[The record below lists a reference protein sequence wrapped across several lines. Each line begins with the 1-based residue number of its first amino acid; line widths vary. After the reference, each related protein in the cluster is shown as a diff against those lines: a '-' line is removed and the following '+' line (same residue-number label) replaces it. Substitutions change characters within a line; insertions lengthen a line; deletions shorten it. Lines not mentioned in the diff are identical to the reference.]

1 MNLSVGSNLYLL
13 QEDDVLKS
21 KVKVLVCDPI
31 HEEGIEK
38 LRQAGFEVDA
48 YPTIVPEKLRK
59 VVSNYDVLIVRSRTK
74 VTKEIIE
81 AGRRLR
87 VIGRAG
93 VGVDNIDAVTAK
105 KRGIVVLNTREAAAN
120 ATAELTIGLII
131 CLARSIP
138 RADQSMKEGKWIKKQ
153 LMGWELMDKTLG
165 VVGLGNVG
173 GRVAM
178 IAKALGM
185 KILITK
191 RTPPAPELLKE
202 LEAEFISLKE
212 LLRRSDV
219 VTIHV
224 PLTIDTKYMIGAEEI
239 QLMKKG
245 AFLINTSRGAIVD
258 EKALLDALKSGKL
271 DGAALDVYETEPP
284 KDLSLISLPNVI
296 CTPHIGAQTERAQ
309 KTAAVSVAEIIV
321 NFLK

>member
-1 MNLSVGSNLYLL
+1 M
-13 QEDDVLKS
+13 KS

-31 HEEGIEK
+31 REEGIEK
-38 LRQAGFEVDA
+38 LRRAGFEVDVN
-48 YPTIVPEKLRK
+48 PTIVPEKLRK
-59 VVSNYDVLIVRSRTK
+59 VVSNYDVLIVRGRTK

-105 KRGIVVLNTREAAAN
+105 KRSIVILNTREAASN
-120 ATAELTIGLII
+120 AVAELTIGLII
-131 CLARSIP
+131 SLARSIP
-138 RADQSMKEGKWIKKQ
+138 LADHSMKEGEWIKKQ
-153 LMGWELMDKTLG
+153 LMGWELRDKTLG
-165 VVGLGNVG
+165 IVGLGNVG
-173 GRVAM
+173 GRVAR

-202 LEAEFISLKE
+202 LEAEFIPLKE

-224 PLTIDTKYMIGAEEI
+224 PLTIDTKYMIGTEEI
-239 QLMKKG
+239 QLMKKE
-245 AFLINTSRGAIVD
+245 AFLINAARGAIVD

-271 DGAALDVYETEPP
+271 GGAALDAYETEPP
-284 KDLSLISLPNVI
+284 KDLPLISLPNVV

-309 KTAAVSVAEIIV
+309 RIVAVSIAEKIID
-321 NFLK
+321 FLK

>member
-1 MNLSVGSNLYLL
+1 
-13 QEDDVLKS
+13 LKS

-38 LRQAGFEVDA
+38 LRQTGFEVDVN
-48 YPTIVPEKLRK
+48 PTIVPETLRK
-59 VVSNYDVLIVRSRTK
+59 MISNYDVLIVRSRTI

-87 VIGRAG
+87 VISRAG
-93 VGVDNIDAVTAK
+93 VGLDNIDVETAK
-105 KRGIVVLNTREAAAN
+105 KRDIVILNTLESAAN
-120 ATAELTIGLII
+120 AAAELTIGLII
-131 CLARSIP
+131 SLARSIP
-138 RADQSMKEGKWIKKQ
+138 RADHSMKKGKWIKEH
-153 LMGWELMDKTLG
+153 LVGWELRDKTLG
-165 VVGLGNVG
+165 IIGLGNVG
-173 GRVAM
+173 ERVARF
-178 IAKALGM
+178 AKALGM

-202 LEAEFISLKE
+202 LEAEFVPLRE
-212 LLRRSDV
+212 LLQRSDV

-224 PLTIDTKYMIGAEEI
+224 PLTGETKHMIGAQEI
-239 QLMKKG
+239 RLMKKG
-245 AFLINTSRGAIVD
+245 AFLINTARGAIVD

-271 DGAALDVYETEPP
+271 GGAALDVYEIEPP

-309 KTAAVSVAEIIV
+309 RTVAVSIAEKIID
-321 NFLK
+321 FLK